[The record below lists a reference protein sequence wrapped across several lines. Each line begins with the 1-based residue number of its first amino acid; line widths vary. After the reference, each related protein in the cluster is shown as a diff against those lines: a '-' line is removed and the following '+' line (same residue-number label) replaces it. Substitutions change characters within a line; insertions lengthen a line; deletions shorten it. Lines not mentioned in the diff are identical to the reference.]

1 MKFSISL
8 IFLAVL
14 LGVVPASY
22 AQTTGSVTLPWS
34 DFKTLYER
42 GKAPPVPPEQAPLAY
57 ALSEVN
63 LAGRQVEE
71 SVVFTGT
78 YHLTVLRD
86 GWVVVPVLPISVALK
101 SATVGKE
108 DASIFVQNGWYQ
120 LITHQSGPLDLKVE
134 FAVSA
139 WESAGQSGFA
149 FQAPEVA
156 SLSLE
161 VAVPSSD
168 PVAFS
173 VSGAG
178 QSTVSQVESSQVVKA
193 ALAYTGNISVTWQRK
208 LPAAVTSQTPRLYL
222 EQKTLVGVGEGLLAC
237 SSALQYT
244 ILHTSV
250 DTLLFTLP
258 SEVVLL
264 DVKGVGLRDWKVVE
278 EEGKH
283 KVTVSLNYKASGSI
297 TLYVD
302 YELPI
307 RDGNARVRIPELK
320 VEGVERVKG
329 WIGIDARSTVEVT
342 AGEVVNVSS
351 VDVRELP
358 TDILGRTDHPV
369 LLGYR
374 YRKDGWQIPL
384 EIRPH
389 EFVGMLVTLVDQAN
403 ATTVMTPDGRRMT
416 QIRYAMRNN
425 HAQFLRVSLP
435 QGATLWSASVGG
447 RAAKPAL
454 GDDGKILV
462 PLLRSSATG
471 GSLSQFEVELTY
483 VEPGQT
489 PAEDGKGR
497 VETSLPLIDVPVT
510 LYNWTY
516 YLPRDYDVKKK
527 SVTSNFREVD
537 YLRTLD
543 VPQSGVVADQV
554 PVQQYANT
562 MESGQAQAQ
571 GVEPVEVNLPAEGEP
586 LLLEKLLVLS
596 EPLTLSFDYRV
607 DD

>member
-1 MKFSISL
+1 MKFIMVMVFLVISGW
-8 IFLAVL
+8 FT
-14 LGVVPASY
+14 PAAM

-34 DFKTLYER
+34 DFKTLYEK
-42 GKAPPVPPEQAPLAY
+42 GKAPPTPPEQAPLAF
-57 ALSEVN
+57 ALSEVDLN
-63 LAGRQVEE
+63 GRLVDD
-71 SVVFTGT
+71 SVVFKGT
-78 YHLTVLRD
+78 YHVNILRE
-86 GWVVVPVLPISVALK
+86 GWVVVPILPISVALT
-101 SATVGKE
+101 SVRIGKE

-120 LITHQSGPLDLKVE
+120 LITRKAGSLELSVE
-134 FAVSA
+134 FVVSA

-161 VAVPSSD
+161 VAVPSTD
-168 PVAFS
+168 PVAFK
-173 VSGAG
+173 VPGAG
-178 QSTVSQVESSQVVKA
+178 QSTTTGGEGEQILKA
-193 ALAYTGNISVTWQRK
+193 ALAYTGNLSVSWQRK
-208 LPAAVTSQTPRLYL
+208 LPEAVTSQTPRLYV

-237 SSALQYT
+237 STALQYT

-250 DTLLFTLP
+250 DNLMFTLP
-258 SEVVLL
+258 PEVVIL
-264 DVKGVGLRDWKVVE
+264 DVKGVGLRDWKVVDV
-278 EEGKH
+278 EGRH
-283 KVTVSLNYKASGSI
+283 QVSVSLNYKASGSV

-307 RDGNARVRIPELK
+307 RDGNARVRVPELK

-342 AGEVVNVSS
+342 AGEVVNVSA

-389 EFVGMLVTLVDQAN
+389 EFVGMLVTLVDQAH

-435 QGATLWSASVGG
+435 KGATLWSASVGG
-447 RAAKPAL
+447 RSAKPAM

-462 PLLRSSATG
+462 PLLRSSASG

-483 VEPGQT
+483 VEVGQA
-489 PAEDGKGR
+489 PDPEGKGG
-497 VETSLPLIDVPVT
+497 VDASLPLIDVPVT
-510 LYNWTY
+510 LYNWAF

-537 YLRTLD
+537 HLRTLE
-543 VPQSGVVADQV
+543 VPQAGLPSDRA
-554 PVQQYANT
+554 PVQQYANV
-562 MESGQAQAQ
+562 MEDTQSQSQ
-571 GVEPVEVNLPAEGEP
+571 GVAPVEVNLPAEGQP

-596 EPLTLSFDYRV
+596 EPLTLTFTYRV
-607 DD
+607 ED